1 MTKHLRRVLAVDPG
15 TRYMGVAVLDGT
27 DLIYYGVKSFK
38 GQRPAIRLLQAT
50 RAALHDLIE
59 RYEPS
64 VLAYEKTFFVQAKAS
79 ALLQVQEAEIKAVG
93 KDAGLALAGYSPGRV
108 RKLLCEDG
116 KATKEK
122 VAQVLARQ
130 FPELAGYR
138 GPMSARR
145 ARYWLNMFDAL
156 AVAVV
161 SAEEIAEERPLKRT
175 A

>member
-1 MTKHLRRVLAVDPG
+1 M
-15 TRYMGVAVLDGT
+15 
-27 DLIYYGVKSFK
+27 
-38 GQRPAIRLLQAT
+38 
-50 RAALHDLIE
+50 
-59 RYEPS
+59 
-64 VLAYEKTFFVQAKAS
+64 
-79 ALLQVQEAEIKAVG
+79 
-93 KDAGLALAGYSPGRV
+93 

-122 VAQVLARQ
+122 VALVLTRQ

-161 SAEEIAEERPLKRT
+161 CVAEIGREDRA